1 MEKWK
6 PSYSLDDI
14 KAAFAAGKAELKVT
28 PKRDALK
35 LGFDEDAIVAT
46 IQAIK
51 ISDFDKSMTSY
62 GNHKIWQD
70 GSCPRSWCKS
80 CGSITVCGGLA
91 GCFRLPRRAG

>member
-51 ISDFDKSMTSY
+51 TDFDKSMTSY

-70 GSCPRSWCKS
+70 VYHVPFGVGVLYIKFARDAVGFILLSFKER
-80 CGSITVCGGLA
+80 T
-91 GCFRLPRRAG
+91 